1 MGFELGRLTC
11 RNPDRME
18 TLNFEVFVFVL
29 NPLQSKSS
37 QEEVVVV
44 MKRAD
49 TRGGLFYYNAFF
61 VIKARQAIIAN

>member
-1 MGFELGRLTC
+1 
-11 RNPDRME
+11 ME

-44 MKRAD
+44 IKRAD